1 VLTAI
6 KIITTQGIFKAV
18 SYGIVLTSNKKNFM
32 EATVDTDQN
41 AKQSIIFP
49 MVLAGAMFFILG
61 CITWLNGAITPF
73 LQQMLELSPLQA
85 SFIISSFYIA
95 VTIAGIPSAMLIKKV
110 GYKNGMA
117 IGCAIMA
124 ASALLYIPAAKMQMI
139 EIFLF
144 AQLLIGVGQTV
155 LQTAVN
161 PYVVKMGSEE
171 SAAVRVCIMGL
182 LNKFAGVIVPIVFAM
197 VTVAAV
203 TSEGASLTQV
213 QKDAMANSLVA
224 PYIAIAALIFAFAA
238 FAKFSPLPDLI
249 FDEESSSAKGEIK
262 EALSHPHLVL
272 GVIGIALY
280 VAVEVIAADTI
291 GSYALAI
298 GVADYTM
305 MTSYTMAC
313 MLAGYAIGIALIPK
327 YMSQQNALVMS
338 AIAGLITVAAVVF
351 GSNESTVISNL
362 LLVPFGGPEL
372 PDPLVCIALLGF
384 ANAMVWPAIWPLA
397 LNGLGRLTG
406 TASGLL
412 IMGIAGGA
420 LGPLLIGFGN
430 MAGLGAQGAY
440 SLMVPSYLFIL
451 FYAVKGHK
459 IRSWK

>member
-1 VLTAI
+1 MDTAANI
-6 KIITTQGIFKAV
+6 
-18 SYGIVLTSNKKNFM
+18 NN
-32 EATVDTDQN
+32 N
-41 AKQSIIFP
+41 AKQSIVFP
-49 MVLAGAMFFILG
+49 MVLAGSMFFILG

-117 IGCAIMA
+117 IGCVIMA

-139 EIFLF
+139 EIFLL

-161 PYVVKMGSEE
+161 PYVVKMGDEK

-182 LNKFAGVIVPIVFAM
+182 LNKFAGVIVPIIFAM

-203 TSEGASLTQV
+203 AGDAQLTQE
-213 QKDAMANSLVA
+213 QKDVMANSLVA
-224 PYIAIAALIFAFAA
+224 PYIAVAALIFAFAA

-249 FDEESSSAKGEIK
+249 FEEDENAASSKGEVR
-262 EALSHPHLVL
+262 EALSHPHLAL

-298 GVADYTM
+298 GIADYSV
-305 MTSYTMAC
+305 MTSYTMGC
-313 MLAGYAIGIALIPK
+313 MLLGYAIGIVLIPRF
-327 YMSQQNALVMS
+327 MSQQNALVMS
-338 AIAGLITVAAVVF
+338 GVAGIITVMAVVF
-351 GSNESTVISNL
+351 GSNDSYIISS
-362 LLVPFGGPEL
+362 LLVEPLGGPKL
-372 PDPLVCIALLGF
+372 PDPLLCIALLGF
-384 ANAMVWPAIWPLA
+384 ANAMVWPALWPLA
-397 LNGLGRLTG
+397 LQGMGRLTG

-420 LGPLLIGFGN
+420 LGPLLIGVGN
-430 MAGLGAQGAY
+430 AAGLGSQGAY
-440 SLMVPSYLFIL
+440 ALMIPSYIFII
-451 FYAVKGHK
+451 FYAVKGYK
-459 IRSWK
+459 MKSWSKKNSLEVQEAES

>member
-1 VLTAI
+1 
-6 KIITTQGIFKAV
+6 
-18 SYGIVLTSNKKNFM
+18 M
-32 EATVDTDQN
+32 DATVEIEN
-41 AKQSIIFP
+41 KAKQSVWLP
-49 MVLAGAMFFILG
+49 MVLAGSMFFILG

-95 VTIAGIPSAMLIKKV
+95 VTVAGIPSAMLIKRV

-124 ASALLYIPAAKMQMI
+124 SSALLYIPAAKMQMI

-161 PYVVKMGSEE
+161 PYVVKMGSED

-182 LNKFAGVIVPIVFAM
+182 LNKFAGVVVPVIFAM
-197 VTVAAV
+197 VTVAGV
-203 TSEGASLTQV
+203 VEEGASLTQA
-213 QKDAMANSLVA
+213 QKDLMANSLVA
-224 PYIAIAALIFAFAA
+224 PYIAISALIFAFAL
-238 FAKFSPLPDLI
+238 FAKVAPLPDLV
-249 FDEESSSAKGEIK
+249 FEDEGSSSKGEVR
-262 EALSHPHLVL
+262 EALSHPHLAL
-272 GVIGIALY
+272 GIVGIALY

-298 GVADYTM
+298 GLVDSASI

-313 MLAGYAIGIALIPK
+313 MLIGYAIGIALIPR
-327 YMSQQNALVMS
+327 YMSQQSALVMS
-338 AIAGLITVAAVVF
+338 AVAGIITVLAVVN
-351 GSNESTVISNL
+351 GSNNSFIIANL
-362 LLVPFGGPEL
+362 ILAPFGGPEL
-372 PDPLVCIALLGF
+372 PDPLLCIALLGF
-384 ANAMVWPAIWPLA
+384 ANAMVWPALWPLA
-397 LNGLGRLTG
+397 LAGLGRLTG

-420 LGPLLIGFGN
+420 LGPLLIGLGN
-430 MAGLGAQGAY
+430 MTGLGAQGSY
-440 SLMVPSYLFIL
+440 ILMLPSYLFIL
-451 FYAVKGHK
+451 FYALKGHK
-459 IRSWK
+459 MRSWK

>member
-1 VLTAI
+1 MEMT
-6 KIITTQGIFKAV
+6 V
-18 SYGIVLTSNKKNFM
+18 SDEKKPN
-32 EATVDTDQN
+32 
-41 AKQSIIFP
+41 ILLP
-49 MVLAGAMFFILG
+49 MTLAGSMFFILG

-95 VTIAGIPSAMLIKKV
+95 VTIAGIPSAMLIKRV

-117 IGCAIMA
+117 IGCAVMA

-139 EIFLF
+139 ELFLL

-171 SAAVRVCIMGL
+171 SAAVRVCVMGL
-182 LNKFAGVIVPIVFAM
+182 LNKFAGVVVPIIFAM

-203 TSEGASLTQV
+203 AGEGASLSQE

-224 PYIAIAALIFAFAA
+224 PYIAVAGLIFIFAA
-238 FAKFSPLPDLI
+238 FAKFSPLPDLV
-249 FDEESSSAKGEIK
+249 FEDENPSAKGEVR

-298 GVADYTM
+298 GVADYSM

-313 MLAGYAIGIALIPK
+313 MLIGYAIGIALIPK

-338 AIAGLITVAAVVF
+338 GLAGIITVAAVVF
-351 GSNESTVISNL
+351 GSNESFAISNL
-362 LLVPFGGPEL
+362 ILVPFGGPQL

-397 LNGLGRLTG
+397 LSGLGRLTG

-420 LGPLLIGFGN
+420 LGPLLIGLGN
-430 MAGLGAQGAY
+430 VAGLGAQGAY
-440 SLMVPSYLFIL
+440 ALMIPSYLFIL
-451 FYAVKGHK
+451 FYALKGHK
-459 IRSWK
+459 LRKKA

>member
-1 VLTAI
+1 
-6 KIITTQGIFKAV
+6 
-18 SYGIVLTSNKKNFM
+18 M
-32 EATVDTDQN
+32 EMTMSKEN
-41 AKQSIIFP
+41 QSTLLP
-49 MVLAGAMFFILG
+49 MILAGSMFFILG

-73 LQQMLELSPLQA
+73 LQQMLTLSPIQA

-95 VTIAGIPSAMLIKKV
+95 VTIAGIPSAMLIKRV

-117 IGCAIMA
+117 IGCAVMA
-124 ASALLYIPAAKMQMI
+124 SSALLYIPAAKLQMI

-144 AQLLIGVGQTV
+144 AQLLIGVGQTI

-161 PYVVKMGSEE
+161 PYVVKMGSED

-182 LNKFAGVIVPIVFAM
+182 LNKFAGVIVPIIFAM

-203 TSEGASLTQV
+203 AGEGVALTQE
-213 QKDAMANSLVA
+213 QKDVMANSLVL
-224 PYIAIAALIFAFAA
+224 PYIAVSALIFVFAA
-238 FAKFSPLPDLI
+238 FAKFSSLPDLV
-249 FDEESSSAKGEIK
+249 FEDENSNTSAKGEVR
-262 EALSHPHLVL
+262 EALKHPHLVL

-298 GVADYTM
+298 GVADYSM

-313 MLAGYAIGIALIPK
+313 MLIGYAIGIALIPK

-338 AIAGLITVAAVVF
+338 GIAGIITVAAVVL
-351 GSNESTVISNL
+351 GSNDSFAISSL
-362 LLVPFGGPEL
+362 ILVPFGGPQL

-397 LNGLGRLTG
+397 LRGLGRLTG

-420 LGPLLIGFGN
+420 LGPLLIGLGN
-430 MAGLGAQGAY
+430 AAGLGAQGAY
-440 SLMVPSYLFIL
+440 ALMIPSYLFII
-451 FYAVKGHK
+451 FYALKGHK
-459 IRSWK
+459 LRKKN

>member
-1 VLTAI
+1 MLGSSVYRNTNLQQERSFMDTAANI
-6 KIITTQGIFKAV
+6 D
-18 SYGIVLTSNKKNFM
+18 N
-32 EATVDTDQN
+32 N
-41 AKQSIIFP
+41 AKQSTVFP
-49 MVLAGAMFFILG
+49 MILAGAMFFILG

-95 VTIAGIPSAMLIKKV
+95 VTVAGIPSAMIIKKV

-117 IGCAIMA
+117 VGCVIMA
-124 ASALLYIPAAKMQMI
+124 SSALLYIPAAKLQMI
-139 EIFLF
+139 EIFLL

-161 PYVVKMGSEE
+161 PYVVKMGPEK

-182 LNKFAGVIVPIVFAM
+182 LNKFAGVVVPIIFAM
-197 VTVAAV
+197 VTVTAV
-203 TSEGASLTQV
+203 ANGDSQLSQE
-213 QKDAMANSLVA
+213 QKDIMANSLVT
-224 PYIAIAALIFAFAA
+224 PYIAVAALIFAFAA

-249 FDEESSSAKGEIK
+249 FGDDESSDNNKGEVR
-262 EALSHPHLVL
+262 EALKHPHLVF

-298 GVADYTM
+298 GVTDYSM
-305 MTSYTMAC
+305 MTSYTMTC
-313 MLAGYAIGIALIPK
+313 MLVGYAIGIALIPRFL
-327 YMSQQNALVMS
+327 SQQNALVMS
-338 AIAGLITVAAVVF
+338 ALAGMATVFAVVT
-351 GSNESTVISNL
+351 GSNESFVISGL
-362 LLVPFGGPEL
+362 ILEPLGGPQL
-372 PDPLVCIALLGF
+372 PDPLLCIALLGF

-406 TASGLL
+406 TASGLM

-420 LGPLLIGFGN
+420 LGPLLIGIGNAVGFGS
-430 MAGLGAQGAY
+430 QGAY
-440 SLMVPSYLFIL
+440 ALMLPSYLFIL
-451 FYAVKGHK
+451 FYALKGCHMK
-459 IRSWK
+459 SWGKTKQS

>member
-1 VLTAI
+1 
-6 KIITTQGIFKAV
+6 
-18 SYGIVLTSNKKNFM
+18 M
-32 EATVDTDQN
+32 EATVGTEDKSKQN
-41 AKQSIIFP
+41 ILLP
-49 MVLAGAMFFILG
+49 MVLAGSMFFILG

-95 VTIAGIPSAMLIKKV
+95 VTIAGIPSAMLIKRV

-117 IGCAIMA
+117 IGCVVMA
-124 ASALLYIPAAKMQMI
+124 LSALLYIPAAKLQMI
-139 EIFLF
+139 EVFLV
-144 AQLLIGVGQTV
+144 AQLLIGVGQTI

-161 PYVVKMGSEE
+161 PYVVKMGSEK

-182 LNKFAGVIVPIVFAM
+182 LNKFAGVIVPIVFA
-197 VTVAAV
+197 AV
-203 TSEGASLTQV
+203 VVSGMTDNVQLSQE
-213 QKDAMANSLVA
+213 QKDAMANSLIL
-224 PYIAIAALIFAFAA
+224 PYIAISGLIFVFAM
-238 FAKFSPLPDLI
+238 FAKFSPLPDLV
-249 FDEESSSAKGEIK
+249 FEEKSSSGKGEIK

-298 GVADYTM
+298 GVADYSI
-305 MTSYTMAC
+305 MTSYTMTC
-313 MLAGYAIGIALIPK
+313 MLVGYAIGIALIPRF
-327 YMSQQNALVMS
+327 MSQQNALVMS
-338 AIAGLITVAAVVF
+338 GIAGIVTALAVVL
-351 GSNESTVISNL
+351 GSNESFVIANL

-372 PDPLVCIALLGF
+372 PDPLLCIALLGF

-397 LNGLGRLTG
+397 LAGLGRLTG

-420 LGPLLIGFGN
+420 LGPLLIGLGN
-430 MAGLGAQGAY
+430 VAGLGAQGAY
-440 SLMVPSYLFIL
+440 SLMIPSYLFIL
-451 FYAVKGHK
+451 FYALKGHK
-459 IRSWK
+459 MRSWK

>member
-1 VLTAI
+1 
-6 KIITTQGIFKAV
+6 
-18 SYGIVLTSNKKNFM
+18 M
-32 EATVDTDQN
+32 EATVDKEQL
-41 AKQSIIFP
+41 AKQSVWLP
-49 MVLAGAMFFILG
+49 MTLAGSMFFILG

-124 ASALLYIPAAKMQMI
+124 LSALMYIPAAKMQMI

-144 AQLLIGVGQTV
+144 AQLMIGVGQTV

-182 LNKFAGVIVPIVFAM
+182 LNKSAGVIVPIVFA
-197 VTVAAV
+197 AV
-203 TSEGASLTQV
+203 VVSGVVNEGEVLSQV
-213 QKDAMANSLVA
+213 QKDAMANSLIA
-224 PYIAIAALIFAFAA
+224 PYMSIAGLIFLFAL
-238 FAKFSPLPDLI
+238 FAKVSPLPDLV
-249 FDEESSSAKGEIK
+249 FEEEASTGKGEVK
-262 EALSHPHLVL
+262 EALSHPHLAL

-291 GSYALAI
+291 GSYALQLGI
-298 GVADYTM
+298 ADYSV
-305 MTSYTMAC
+305 MTSYTMGC
-313 MLAGYAIGIALIPK
+313 MLIGYAIGIATIPRF
-327 YMSQQNALVMS
+327 MSQQTALVMS
-338 AIAGLITVAAVVF
+338 AIAGIITVFAVVL
-351 GSNESTVISNL
+351 GSNESYFLSNI
-362 LLVPFGGPEL
+362 LLVPFGGPHL
-372 PDPLVCIALLGF
+372 PDPLLCIALLGF

-397 LNGLGRLTG
+397 LDGLGRLTG

-420 LGPLLIGFGN
+420 LGPLLIGLGN
-430 MAGLGAQGAY
+430 VAGLGAQGAY
-440 SLMVPSYLFIL
+440 SLMLPSYLFIL
-451 FYAVKGHK
+451 FYALKGHK
-459 IRSWK
+459 MRSWK

>member
-1 VLTAI
+1 MDWRRIGASINPKPNKYNDNKKSFFMNTNVEV
-6 KIITTQGIFKAV
+6 QQQ
-18 SYGIVLTSNKKNFM
+18 TSNSG
-32 EATVDTDQN
+32 
-41 AKQSIIFP
+41 SILLP
-49 MVLAGAMFFILG
+49 MVLAGSMFFILG

-117 IGCAIMA
+117 IGCAIMG
-124 ASALLYIPAAKMQMI
+124 ASALIYIPAAKMQAI
-139 EIFLF
+139 ELFLL

-161 PYVVKMGSEE
+161 PYVVKMGDEK

-182 LNKFAGVIVPIVFAM
+182 LNKFAGVVVPIIFAM

-203 TSEGASLTQV
+203 AGEGVSLTQE
-213 QKDAMANSLVA
+213 QKDVMANSLVA
-224 PYIAIAALIFAFAA
+224 PYIAVAFFIFIFAA
-238 FAKFSPLPDLI
+238 FAKFSPLPDLV
-249 FDEESSSAKGEIK
+249 FEEESKSSKGEVRQ
-262 EALSHPHLVL
+262 ALAHPHLVL

-298 GVADYTM
+298 GVADYSM

-313 MLAGYAIGIALIPK
+313 MLIGYALGIALIPR

-338 AIAGLITVAAVVF
+338 GVAGIVTVLAVVF
-351 GSNESTVISNL
+351 GSNDSFAISNI
-362 LLVPFGGPEL
+362 LLVPFGGPQL
-372 PDPLVCIALLGF
+372 PDPLLCIALLGF

-397 LNGLGRLTG
+397 LAGLGHLTG

-420 LGPLLIGFGN
+420 LGPLLIGLGN
-430 MAGLGAQGAY
+430 MGGLGAQGAY
-440 SLMVPSYLFIL
+440 ALMIPSYLFIIY
-451 FYAVKGHK
+451 YAVIGHK
-459 IRSWK
+459 KHSW

>member
-1 VLTAI
+1 MFITKI
-6 KIITTQGIFKAV
+6 KINEEVMEMSLTQDEENQQPQV
-18 SYGIVLTSNKKNFM
+18 STWL
-32 EATVDTDQN
+32 
-41 AKQSIIFP
+41 P

-73 LQQMLELSPLQA
+73 LQQMLELTPLQA

-95 VTIAGIPSAMLIKKV
+95 VTITGIPSAMLIKKV

-117 IGCAIMA
+117 IGCTIMA
-124 ASALLYIPAAKMQMI
+124 GSSLLFIPAAKLQMI
-139 EIFLF
+139 EIFLL

-161 PYVVKMGSEE
+161 PYVIKMGPEK

-182 LNKFAGVIVPIVFAM
+182 LNKFAGVIVPIAF
-197 VTVAAV
+197 AAV
-203 TSEGASLTQV
+203 VVSGVVADGEVLSQA
-213 QKDAMANSLVA
+213 QKDAMADSLIL
-224 PYIAIAALIFAFAA
+224 PYIAIAGLIFAFAL
-238 FAKFSPLPDLI
+238 FAKFSPLPDLV
-249 FDEESSSAKGEIK
+249 FEDNSSSAKGEVK

-298 GVADYTM
+298 GIADYSM
-305 MTSYTMAC
+305 MTSYTMTC
-313 MLAGYAIGIALIPK
+313 MLIGYAIGIALIPRF
-327 YMSQQNALVMS
+327 MSQQNALVMS
-338 AIAGLITVAAVVF
+338 GIAGLVTVAAVVL
-351 GSNESTVISNL
+351 GSNESFVLANIL
-362 LLVPFGGPEL
+362 LTPFGGPEL
-372 PDPLVCIALLGF
+372 PDPLLCIALLGF

-397 LNGLGRLTG
+397 LAGLGRLTG

-420 LGPLLIGFGN
+420 LGPLLIGLGN
-430 MAGLGAQGAY
+430 AAGFGAQGAY
-440 SLMVPSYLFIL
+440 ALMIPSYLFIL
-451 FYAVKGHK
+451 FYALKGHK
-459 IRSWK
+459 IRSWS

>member
-1 VLTAI
+1 
-6 KIITTQGIFKAV
+6 
-18 SYGIVLTSNKKNFM
+18 M
-32 EATVDTDQN
+32 EATIEVEENSQ
-41 AKQSIIFP
+41 QSTWLP
-49 MVLAGAMFFILG
+49 MILAGAMFFILG

-73 LQQMLELSPLQA
+73 LQQMLELTPLQA

-95 VTIAGIPSAMLIKKV
+95 VTITGIPSAMLIKKV

-117 IGCAIMA
+117 IGCIIMA
-124 ASALLYIPAAKMQMI
+124 ASSLLFIPAAKLQMI

-144 AQLLIGVGQTV
+144 ARLLIGVGQTV

-161 PYVVKMGSEE
+161 PYVIKMGPEK

-182 LNKFAGVIVPIVFAM
+182 LNKFAGVIVPIAF
-197 VTVAAV
+197 AAV
-203 TSEGASLTQV
+203 VVSGVVADGGVLSQA
-213 QKDAMANSLVA
+213 QKDAMANSLIM
-224 PYIAIAALIFAFAA
+224 PYVAIAGLIFLFAL
-238 FAKFSPLPDLI
+238 FAKFSPLPDLV
-249 FDEESSSAKGEIK
+249 FEDNGSSAKGEVK

-298 GVADYTM
+298 GIADYSV

-313 MLAGYAIGIALIPK
+313 MLIGYAIGIALIPR

-338 AIAGLITVAAVVF
+338 GIAGLVTVAAVVL
-351 GSNESTVISNL
+351 GSNESFVLANIFLT
-362 LLVPFGGPEL
+362 PFGGPEL
-372 PDPLVCIALLGF
+372 PDPLLCIALLGF

-397 LNGLGRLTG
+397 LAGLGRLTG

-420 LGPLLIGFGN
+420 LGPLLIGLGN
-430 MAGLGAQGAY
+430 AAGLGAQGAY
-440 SLMVPSYLFIL
+440 MVMIPSYIFML
-451 FYAVKGHK
+451 FYALKGHK
-459 IRSWK
+459 MKSW

>member
-1 VLTAI
+1 
-6 KIITTQGIFKAV
+6 
-18 SYGIVLTSNKKNFM
+18 M
-32 EATVDTDQN
+32 DATVEIEN
-41 AKQSIIFP
+41 KAKQSVWLP
-49 MVLAGAMFFILG
+49 MVLAGSMFFILG

-95 VTIAGIPSAMLIKKV
+95 VTVAGIPSAMLIKRV

-124 ASALLYIPAAKMQMI
+124 SSALLYIPAAKMQMI

-161 PYVVKMGSEE
+161 PYVVKMGSED

-182 LNKFAGVIVPIVFAM
+182 LNKFAGVVVPVIFAM
-197 VTVAAV
+197 VTVAGV
-203 TSEGASLTQV
+203 VEEGTSLTQA
-213 QKDAMANSLVA
+213 QKDLMANSLVA
-224 PYIAIAALIFAFAA
+224 PYIAISALIFAFAL
-238 FAKFSPLPDLI
+238 FAKVAPLPDLV
-249 FDEESSSAKGEIK
+249 FEDEGSSSKGEVR
-262 EALSHPHLVL
+262 EALSHPHLAL
-272 GVIGIALY
+272 GIVGIALY

-298 GVADYTM
+298 GLVDSASI

-313 MLAGYAIGIALIPK
+313 MLIGYAIGIALIPR
-327 YMSQQNALVMS
+327 YMSQQSALVMS
-338 AIAGLITVAAVVF
+338 AVAGIITVLAVVN
-351 GSNESTVISNL
+351 GSNDSFIIANL
-362 LLVPFGGPEL
+362 ILVPFGGPEL
-372 PDPLVCIALLGF
+372 PDPLLCIALLGF
-384 ANAMVWPAIWPLA
+384 ANAMVWPALWPLA
-397 LNGLGRLTG
+397 LAGLGRLTG

-420 LGPLLIGFGN
+420 LGPLLIGLGN
-430 MAGLGAQGAY
+430 MTGLGAQGSY
-440 SLMVPSYLFIL
+440 ILMLPSYLFIL
-451 FYAVKGHK
+451 FYALKGHK
-459 IRSWK
+459 MRSWK

>member
-1 VLTAI
+1 
-6 KIITTQGIFKAV
+6 
-18 SYGIVLTSNKKNFM
+18 M
-32 EATVDTDQN
+32 DATVEIEN
-41 AKQSIIFP
+41 KAKQSVWLP
-49 MVLAGAMFFILG
+49 MVLAGSMFFILG

-95 VTIAGIPSAMLIKKV
+95 VTVAGIPSAMLIKRV

-124 ASALLYIPAAKMQMI
+124 SSALLYIPAAKMQMI

-161 PYVVKMGSEE
+161 PYVVKMGSED

-182 LNKFAGVIVPIVFAM
+182 LNKFAGVVVPVIFAM
-197 VTVAAV
+197 VTVAGV
-203 TSEGASLTQV
+203 VEEGASLTQA
-213 QKDAMANSLVA
+213 QKDLMANSLVA
-224 PYIAIAALIFAFAA
+224 PYIAISALIFAFAF
-238 FAKFSPLPDLI
+238 FAKVAPLPDLV
-249 FDEESSSAKGEIK
+249 FEDEGSSGKGEVR
-262 EALSHPHLVL
+262 EALSHPHLAL
-272 GVIGIALY
+272 GIVGIALY

-298 GVADYTM
+298 GLVDSASI

-313 MLAGYAIGIALIPK
+313 MLVGYAIGIALIPR

-338 AIAGLITVAAVVF
+338 AVAGIITVLAVVN
-351 GSNESTVISNL
+351 GSNDSFIIANL
-362 LLVPFGGPEL
+362 ILVPFGGPEL
-372 PDPLVCIALLGF
+372 PDPLLCIALLGF
-384 ANAMVWPAIWPLA
+384 ANAMVWPALWPLA
-397 LNGLGRLTG
+397 LAGLGRLTG

-420 LGPLLIGFGN
+420 LGPLLIGLGN
-430 MAGLGAQGAY
+430 MTGLGAQGSY
-440 SLMVPSYLFIL
+440 ILMLPSYLFIL
-451 FYAVKGHK
+451 FYALKGHK
-459 IRSWK
+459 MRSWK

>member
-1 VLTAI
+1 
-6 KIITTQGIFKAV
+6 
-18 SYGIVLTSNKKNFM
+18 M
-32 EATVDTDQN
+32 DATVEIEN
-41 AKQSIIFP
+41 KAKQSVWLP
-49 MVLAGAMFFILG
+49 MVLAGSMFFILG

-95 VTIAGIPSAMLIKKV
+95 VTVAGIPSAMLIKRV

-124 ASALLYIPAAKMQMI
+124 SSALLYIPAAKMQMI

-161 PYVVKMGSEE
+161 PYVVKMGSED

-182 LNKFAGVIVPIVFAM
+182 LNKFAGVVVPVIFAM
-197 VTVAAV
+197 VTVAGV
-203 TSEGASLTQV
+203 VEEGASLTQA
-213 QKDAMANSLVA
+213 QKDLMANSLVA
-224 PYIAIAALIFAFAA
+224 PYIAISALIFAFAL
-238 FAKFSPLPDLI
+238 FAKVAPLPDLV
-249 FDEESSSAKGEIK
+249 FEDEGSSSKGEVR
-262 EALSHPHLVL
+262 EALSHPHLAL
-272 GVIGIALY
+272 GIVGIALY

-298 GVADYTM
+298 GLVDSASI

-313 MLAGYAIGIALIPK
+313 MLIGYAIGIALIPR
-327 YMSQQNALVMS
+327 YMSQQSALVMS
-338 AIAGLITVAAVVF
+338 AVAGIITVLAVVN
-351 GSNESTVISNL
+351 GSNDSFIIANL
-362 LLVPFGGPEL
+362 ILVPFGGPEL
-372 PDPLVCIALLGF
+372 PDPLLCIALLGF
-384 ANAMVWPAIWPLA
+384 ANAMVWPALWPLA
-397 LNGLGRLTG
+397 LAGLGRLTG

-420 LGPLLIGFGN
+420 LGPLLIGLGN
-430 MAGLGAQGAY
+430 MTGLGAQGSY
-440 SLMVPSYLFIL
+440 ILMLPCYLFIL
-451 FYAVKGHK
+451 FYALKGHK
-459 IRSWK
+459 MRSWK

>member
-1 VLTAI
+1 
-6 KIITTQGIFKAV
+6 
-18 SYGIVLTSNKKNFM
+18 M
-32 EATVDTDQN
+32 EAVQL
-41 AKQSIIFP
+41 AEKQKQSILLP
-49 MVLAGAMFFILG
+49 MVLAGSMFFILG

-73 LQQMLELSPLQA
+73 LQQMLELSPIQA

-95 VTIAGIPSAMLIKKV
+95 VTIAGIPSAMLIKRV

-117 IGCAIMA
+117 IGCAVMA

-144 AQLLIGVGQTV
+144 AQLLIGVGQTI

-161 PYVVKMGSEE
+161 PYVVKMGSED

-182 LNKFAGVIVPIVFAM
+182 LNKFAGVVVPIVFAM

-203 TSEGASLTQV
+203 AGEGAALTQE

-224 PYIAIAALIFAFAA
+224 PYIAIAALIFVFAA
-238 FAKFSPLPDLI
+238 FAKFAPLPDLV
-249 FDEESSSAKGEIK
+249 FEDEAPSAKGEVR
-262 EALSHPHLVL
+262 EALKHPHLVL

-298 GVADYTM
+298 GVADYSM

-313 MLAGYAIGIALIPK
+313 MLLGYAIGIALIPK

-338 AIAGLITVAAVVF
+338 GIAGIVTVAAVVF
-351 GSNESTVISNL
+351 GSNESFAISNL
-362 LLVPFGGPEL
+362 ILVPFGGPQL

-420 LGPLLIGFGN
+420 LGPLLIGLGN
-430 MAGLGAQGAY
+430 VAGLGAQGAY
-440 SLMVPSYLFIL
+440 ALMIPSYLFIL
-451 FYAVKGHK
+451 FYALKGHK
-459 IRSWK
+459 MRSW

>member
-1 VLTAI
+1 
-6 KIITTQGIFKAV
+6 
-18 SYGIVLTSNKKNFM
+18 M
-32 EATVDTDQN
+32 EATVDKEQL
-41 AKQSIIFP
+41 AKQSVWLP
-49 MVLAGAMFFILG
+49 MTLAGSMFFILG

-124 ASALLYIPAAKMQMI
+124 LSALMYIPAAKMQMI

-144 AQLLIGVGQTV
+144 AQLMIGVGQTV

-182 LNKFAGVIVPIVFAM
+182 LNKSAGVIVPIVFA
-197 VTVAAV
+197 AV
-203 TSEGASLTQV
+203 VVSGVVNEGEALSQV
-213 QKDAMANSLVA
+213 QKDAMANSLIA
-224 PYIAIAALIFAFAA
+224 PYMSIAGLIFLFAL
-238 FAKFSPLPDLI
+238 FAKVSPLPDLV
-249 FDEESSSAKGEIK
+249 FEEESSTGKGEVK
-262 EALSHPHLVL
+262 EALSHPHLAL

-291 GSYALAI
+291 GSYALQLGI
-298 GVADYTM
+298 ADYSV
-305 MTSYTMAC
+305 MTSYTMGC
-313 MLAGYAIGIALIPK
+313 MLIGYAIGIATIPRF
-327 YMSQQNALVMS
+327 MSQQTALVMS
-338 AIAGLITVAAVVF
+338 AIAGIVTVFAVVL
-351 GSNESTVISNL
+351 GSNESYFLSNIL
-362 LLVPFGGPEL
+362 LIPFGGPHL
-372 PDPLVCIALLGF
+372 PDPLLCIALLGF

-397 LNGLGRLTG
+397 LDGLGRLTG

-420 LGPLLIGFGN
+420 LGPLLIGLGN
-430 MAGLGAQGAY
+430 VAGLGAQGAY
-440 SLMVPSYLFIL
+440 SLMLPSYLFIL
-451 FYAVKGHK
+451 FYALKGHK
-459 IRSWK
+459 MRSWK

>member
-1 VLTAI
+1 
-6 KIITTQGIFKAV
+6 
-18 SYGIVLTSNKKNFM
+18 M
-32 EATVDTDQN
+32 DATVEIEN
-41 AKQSIIFP
+41 KAKQSVWLP
-49 MVLAGAMFFILG
+49 MVLAGSMFFILG

-95 VTIAGIPSAMLIKKV
+95 VTVAGIPSAMLIKRV

-124 ASALLYIPAAKMQMI
+124 SSALLYIPAAKMQMI

-161 PYVVKMGSEE
+161 PYVVKMGSED

-182 LNKFAGVIVPIVFAM
+182 LNKFAGVVVPVIFAM
-197 VTVAAV
+197 VTVAGV
-203 TSEGASLTQV
+203 VEEGASLTQA
-213 QKDAMANSLVA
+213 QKDLMANSIVA
-224 PYIAIAALIFAFAA
+224 PYIAISALIFAFAL
-238 FAKFSPLPDLI
+238 FAKVAPLPDLV
-249 FDEESSSAKGEIK
+249 FEDEGSSSKGEVR
-262 EALSHPHLVL
+262 EALSHPHLAL
-272 GVIGIALY
+272 GIVGIALY

-298 GVADYTM
+298 GLVDSASI

-313 MLAGYAIGIALIPK
+313 MLIGYAIGIALIPR

-338 AIAGLITVAAVVF
+338 AVAGIITVLAVVN
-351 GSNESTVISNL
+351 GSNDSFIIANL
-362 LLVPFGGPEL
+362 ILVPFGGPEL
-372 PDPLVCIALLGF
+372 PDPLLCIALLGF
-384 ANAMVWPAIWPLA
+384 ANAMVWPALWPLA
-397 LNGLGRLTG
+397 LAGLGRLTG

-420 LGPLLIGFGN
+420 LGPLLIGLGN
-430 MAGLGAQGAY
+430 MTGLGAQGSY
-440 SLMVPSYLFIL
+440 ILMLPSYLFIL
-451 FYAVKGHK
+451 FYALKGHK
-459 IRSWK
+459 MRSWK

>member
-1 VLTAI
+1 
-6 KIITTQGIFKAV
+6 
-18 SYGIVLTSNKKNFM
+18 M
-32 EATVDTDQN
+32 EATVENEQN
-41 AKQSIIFP
+41 SQQSIILP
-49 MVLAGAMFFILG
+49 MVLAGSMFFILG

-124 ASALLYIPAAKMQMI
+124 SSALLYIPAAKLQMI

-161 PYVVKMGSEE
+161 PYVVKMGSEK

-182 LNKFAGVIVPIVFAM
+182 LNKFAGVVVPIVFAM

-203 TSEGASLTQV
+203 AGEGEVLSQT

-224 PYIAIAALIFAFAA
+224 PYIAIAGLIFAFAA
-238 FAKFSPLPDLI
+238 FAKFSPLPDLV
-249 FDEESSSAKGEIK
+249 FEDENPNAKGEVR

-298 GVADYTM
+298 GVADYSM

-313 MLAGYAIGIALIPK
+313 MLVGYAIGIALIPK

-338 AIAGLITVAAVVF
+338 GIAGLITVAAVVF
-351 GSNESTVISNL
+351 GSNESTTISNI

-397 LNGLGRLTG
+397 LSGLGRLTG

-420 LGPLLIGFGN
+420 LGPLLIGLGN
-430 MAGLGAQGAY
+430 VAGLGAQGAY
-440 SLMVPSYLFIL
+440 ALMVPSYLFII

-459 IRSWK
+459 MRSWK